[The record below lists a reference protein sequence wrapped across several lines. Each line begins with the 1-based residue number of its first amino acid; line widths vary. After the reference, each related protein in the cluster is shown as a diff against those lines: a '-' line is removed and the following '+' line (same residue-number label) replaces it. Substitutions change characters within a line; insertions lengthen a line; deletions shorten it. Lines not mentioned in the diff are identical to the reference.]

1 MARKLVFA
9 QSTSPQKHH
18 ALSDLFH
25 RRIPWRILVFLLVIF
40 VASAVATLLYLSRSN
55 FPSHVVTDQPFGIA
69 HDVSDKTR
77 ISPLRLRISKL
88 DVDAFIE
95 PVGTDA
101 QGDMAAPQDAQ
112 GISWYEDG
120 GVPGRPG
127 NVVLAGHLDDAKG
140 KPGVFARLATL
151 TKGDTVG
158 VSTLSGNTYTYTV
171 EKHATYPYDEAP
183 LEDIFGEADVERL
196 ILITC
201 SGRWDEGTKNYP
213 NREVIYALR

>member
-9 QSTSPQKHH
+9 KPTSPQKHH
-18 ALSDLFH
+18 SLLDFFRH
-25 RRIPWRILVFLLVIF
+25 RITWGIPAFFLVII
-40 VASAVATLLYLSRSN
+40 VASAVATLLYLSRNNST
-55 FPSHVVTDQPFGIA
+55 SHIVTDQPFGIA
-69 HDVSDKTR
+69 HDVSDKART
-77 ISPLRLRISKL
+77 SPLRLHIPKL

-95 PVGTDA
+95 PVRTDA

-120 GVPGRPG
+120 GIPGRPG

-140 KPGVFARLATL
+140 NPGVFARLATL
-151 TKGDTVG
+151 TKGDTVA

-171 EKHATYPYDEAP
+171 DKHATYPYDEAP
-183 LEDIFGEADVERL
+183 LEDIFGEADDERL

-201 SGRWDEGTKNYP
+201 SGKWDEDTKNYP
-213 NREVIYALR
+213 NREVVYALR